1 MIKHVKNYDV
11 YLKDFKDQ
19 KQYVMENDALFIDS
33 NFESGNIEKVYKCKN
48 PLAQEY
54 HLYMNVD
61 TNTKGHQQWYYFR
74 VRNMK
79 KNTNYKF
86 TIWNFTKPKS
96 LY

>member
-19 KQYVMENDALFIDS
+19 KKYVMENNALFIDS

-61 TNTKGHQQWYYFR
+61 TNTKGHQ
-74 VRNMK
+74 
-79 KNTNYKF
+79 
-86 TIWNFTKPKS
+86 
-96 LY
+96 